1 MESIIV
7 DTSSILFALS
17 NKMDIFEKISEQL
30 QLKPIV
36 SKGVVREL
44 TAMSRGKAA
53 TRKYAKVAIGLIEWH
68 SVKIDPDNTY
78 VDDWILRVAKKT
90 GCVCTN
96 DTKLRGALREKGINV
111 YAISI
116 SGQLR

>member
-17 NKMDIFEKISEQL
+17 NKVDVFEKISEQL
-30 QLKPIV
+30 QLKPMV

-44 TAMSRGKAA
+44 SAMSSAKAA
-53 TRKYAKVAIGLIEWH
+53 TRKYAKVAIGLIALH

-78 VDDWILRVAKKT
+78 VDSWILRAAKSA
-90 GCVCTN
+90 GAVCTN
-96 DTKLRGALREKGINV
+96 DTKLRGALRAKGINV
-111 YAISI
+111 YAISV